1 MVPFYE
7 RREPRHVSTFFLLV
21 FFSVSIFQRVKRERE
36 EKKREERELFF
47 LGFGSSSPLF
57 HKKYKKFCQHKT
69 SSVCALKSRTWHTIR
84 RNARRLFS
92 FPRHSSFV
100 LYVFVLMFLCARI
113 YCSFLLSFYSSRP
126 ALSFFQQRGQKNQKI
141 SSSHFFGK
149 KERKKER
156 EKERRKKRR
165 ERERT
170 TDTIFFFFFPL
181 SKPLPLSLIL
191 SLGPTLDDE
200 PRVIPHQRIQNF
212 VKALT
217 MHARALA
224 RNIIAIGSRER
235 FQRVVQTMR
244 NPKHFGNT
252 GGSIFK
258 FFGFRVRIKEA
269 PGNAI
274 KRAQRFKNC
283 LGEVVSSY
291 KRKEKWTTKRVKRT
305 RPLGARALAMGI
317 LILVLIT
324 AR

>member
-156 EKERRKKRR
+156 EKERRKKKKR
-165 ERERT
+165 EREQRT
-170 TDTIFFFFFPL
+170 RNFFFFFPL
-181 SKPLPLSLIL
+181 SKPLPLSLSHSFSRTNSRRRTSRNTSSTHPKL
-191 SLGPTLDDE
+191 CQSTYDARE
-200 PRVIPHQRIQNF
+200 S
-212 VKALT
+212 
-217 MHARALA
+217 ARAKYH
-224 RNIIAIGSRER
+224 RN
-235 FQRVVQTMR
+235 
-244 NPKHFGNT
+244 
-252 GGSIFK
+252 
-258 FFGFRVRIKEA
+258 
-269 PGNAI
+269 
-274 KRAQRFKNC
+274 
-283 LGEVVSSY
+283 
-291 KRKEKWTTKRVKRT
+291 W
-305 RPLGARALAMGI
+305 
-317 LILVLIT
+317 
-324 AR
+324 

>member
-1 MVPFYE
+1 MVSGLPL
-7 RREPRHVSTFFLLV
+7 PSP
-21 FFSVSIFQRVKRERE
+21 
-36 EKKREERELFF
+36 
-47 LGFGSSSPLF
+47 PLF

-113 YCSFLLSFYSSRP
+113 CCSFLLLFFYSSRLFSSSKQKGSKKP
-126 ALSFFQQRGQKNQKI
+126 KNLFVSFFW
-141 SSSHFFGK
+141 
-149 KERKKER
+149 KERKKERVER

-165 ERERT
+165 EREREREREKNGHE
-170 TDTIFFFFFPL
+170 FFFLFSSFKASP
-181 SKPLPLSLIL
+181 SLSLIL